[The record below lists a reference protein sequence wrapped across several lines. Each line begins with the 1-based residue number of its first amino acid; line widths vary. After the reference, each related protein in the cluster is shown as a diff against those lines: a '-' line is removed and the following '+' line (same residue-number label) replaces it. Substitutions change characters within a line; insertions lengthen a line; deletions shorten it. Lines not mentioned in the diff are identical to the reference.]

1 MPNDAKLG
9 LVLGVSLV
17 IAVAVVFFRRD
28 LVTAQPNDNP
38 AGAVGGAAGPPAAS
52 TTSPTAPPN
61 AVRDQ
66 LHPVRART
74 AERTTESR
82 AAGPSTRRHTVREGD
97 TLFSLAR
104 HYYGDGDRFI
114 DLYRANRPAL
124 KDPDALE
131 PGTVLVIPDVLAEA
145 AGNEDETAP

>member
-28 LVTAQPNDNP
+28 LVTAQLNDNP
-38 AGAVGGAAGPPAAS
+38 AGAVGAAGPPAAS

-82 AAGPSTRRHTVREGD
+82 PAGPSTRRHTVREGD
-97 TLFSLAR
+97 TLYSLAR

-124 KDPDALE
+124 KGPDELE
-131 PGTVLVIPDVLAEA
+131 PGTVLVIPDVPAEA
-145 AGNEDETAP
+145 AGDEGVTAP

>member
-9 LVLGVSLV
+9 LVLGVGLV

-28 LVTAQPNDNP
+28 LATAQPTENP
-38 AGAVGGAAGPPAAS
+38 AGAVNSPAV
-52 TTSPTAPPN
+52 PPN

-66 LHPVRART
+66 LRPVKART
-74 AERTTESR
+74 ADRTSEPG
-82 AAGPSTRRHTVREGD
+82 AAGASALRHTVRAGD

-104 HYYGDGDRFI
+104 RYYGDGDRFI

-124 KDPDALE
+124 KGPDALE
-131 PGTVLVIPDVLAEA
+131 PGTVLIIPDVPAGA
-145 AGNEDETAP
+145 ADKDETDQ